1 MIGDEVVQAAIIAK
15 IKSLAPYTSSFG
27 SVASVEVRE
36 YEWQGDTFTY
46 PNIRVELED
55 SRFYFDEQGRCNL
68 QLIEFSVYIF
78 SEQKS
83 SKECSQIKTQL
94 LNSLTGLGFSNQPLG
109 LRFTP
114 LRLVDNVP
122 AVRQDERTW
131 RSQIKLST
139 KVSTL

>member
-1 MIGDEVVQAAIIAK
+1 MTGDEVIQAAIVAK

-36 YEWQGDTFTY
+36 YEWQGDTFSY
-46 PNIRVELED
+46 PNIRVEVVD
-55 SRFYFDEQGRCNL
+55 NRFYYDEQGRCNL
-68 QLIEFSVYIF
+68 QLVEFSVYIF

-94 LNSLTGLGFSNQPLG
+94 INSFAGLGFSNQSLG

-122 AVRQDERTW
+122 AIRQDERTW

-139 KVSTL
+139 KVSSL